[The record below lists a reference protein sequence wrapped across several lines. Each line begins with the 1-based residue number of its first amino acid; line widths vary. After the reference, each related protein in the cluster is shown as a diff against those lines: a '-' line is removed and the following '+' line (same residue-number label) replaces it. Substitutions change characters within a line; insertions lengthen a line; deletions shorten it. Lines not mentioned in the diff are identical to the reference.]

1 MLTPRHAAP
10 SLITGLGLAAATLGA
25 ALAGVLGAMAF
36 VSLRVARHVVTPV
49 ARPLDTQIVAL
60 DTAAQTITLSRTPDT
75 VLPGRYGLFT
85 TGTSSYLKLG
95 SVLGENA
102 ATVTRKLLTHID
114 AGTALGEQAS
124 FSGWY
129 FDGPEQLHVP
139 FTNEL
144 ISAPVGE
151 CPAWY
156 FPAPAQPD
164 AGAVASDVWVIQ
176 VHGRGAS
183 RAEGLRAV
191 PVFRAAGIHSLLVS
205 YRDDGEAPHSE
216 AGTYGLGATEWP
228 DVEAAIDFARA
239 RGARRVVVMGW
250 SMGGAIALQG
260 ALSSK
265 HADIIVALVLESPVI
280 QWQVVL
286 GHQGRLL
293 HLPRAVTGMAMRAL
307 GSSWASGLTHTGA
320 AIPFDQLDI
329 VARSAELT
337 HPILIVHSD
346 DDGFVPAGAS
356 HALAEARPDLV
367 TMHTFDVA
375 RHTKLWNYD
384 QTRWESIIVDWLR
397 AQGLTAT
404 RQGADS

>member
-10 SLITGLGLAAATLGA
+10 SLITGLRLTAAALGA
-25 ALAGVLGAMAF
+25 ALATVLGAMAF
-36 VSLRVARHVVTPV
+36 VSVRVARQVVTPG
-49 ARPLDTQIVAL
+49 ARPVDAQIVAL
-60 DTAAQTITLSRTPDT
+60 DTGAQTITLSRTPDT

-85 TGTSSYLKLG
+85 TGTLPYLKLG

-102 ATVTRKLLTHID
+102 TTVTRKLLTHID
-114 AGTALGEQAS
+114 SGTALGRDAS

-129 FDGPEQLHVP
+129 FDSPEQLHVP

-144 ISAPVGE
+144 IFAPVGE

-156 FPAPAQPD
+156 FPAPADPD
-164 AGAVASDVWVIQ
+164 AGSAISDVWVVQ
-176 VHGRGAS
+176 VHGRGAT

-205 YRDDGEAPHSE
+205 YRNDGEGARSE

-228 DVEAAIDFARA
+228 DVEAAIAFARA
-239 RGARRVVVMGW
+239 RGARRVVLMGW

-260 ALSSK
+260 ALTSE

-280 QWQVVL
+280 QWRVVL
-286 GHQGRLL
+286 GHQARLMR
-293 HLPRAVTGMAMRAL
+293 LPRAVMGMAMGAL
-307 GSSWASGLTHTGA
+307 GSTWASRITRTGA
-320 AIPFDQLDI
+320 AIPFDRLDI
-329 VARSAELT
+329 VARSAELR

-346 DDGFVPAGAS
+346 DDGFVPAAAS

-384 QTRWESIIVDWLR
+384 QKRWESVIADWLG
-397 AQGLTAT
+397 AQGLSVT